1 MKPSPPSPAR
11 QPAHAQASAIG
22 TPCST
27 AGPRRSA
34 SGRCEDSVTRRLGS
48 VRGGFTGSEHA
59 SPGATLRLV
68 VPEPPSR
75 IVLLAS
81 TLLSCWAA
89 SSGCARIPADRYG
102 VARLR
107 LHGVERLDPAAL
119 QACLGTRER
128 SWLEMHIGP
137 QPPAECAEPPFDQ
150 QRLTVRLWRWPWT
163 EWPLFDR
170 SVFRRD
176 LDRIER
182 WYRARGFYDARVVA
196 VRAIPPDA
204 LEADRL
210 PRRPA
215 QPIPC
220 ERAGPEEGC
229 RIDIDVTVDEG
240 EPVLLAGLELRGT
253 RSLPLSLRRRLR
265 KRLKLRVGRRF
276 DEALYDRDKERILD
290 MLREAGHACARVEG
304 RVLVD
309 PERHEARVRF
319 LLEPGPTARFGH
331 VFVEGKQ
338 DLSVRPILGAM
349 FIESGQ
355 RYRESALDEAQRAV
369 YALGAFSSVKVE
381 PVLSEAGC
389 EEPVDVRVRVQPTR
403 RFRFGVGAG
412 IQNGG
417 EPGFDVTAVRQ
428 WDVHLLGFVEHRN
441 VLGRMGRLRIEE
453 RPRLLFNDVFPQPV
467 DLQPGNLALLDFRLP
482 AFLDPRT
489 TLSVRGRWELGPEPF
504 GNRFNRHDLDA
515 RIGVHR
521 GYMDGRVRLSLG
533 LRGNLFRVIDENTS
547 ALGGTRDYLVLFLDP
562 YVHLDLRD
570 DPRRP
575 RQGAFFAL
583 ATQVAGLWLP
593 SSWDYVRVTPETRF
607 YFPLP
612 LRSVLAVRLG
622 VGALFVLR
630 ADPELEDFSEMLGPE
645 PFRLR
650 GGGANGNRGFVPGDL
665 GDGIEGGRRRW
676 EASVEWRIPVTADF
690 GLALFLDGGDV
701 SRGTSFRFD
710 HLQLSAGGGIRYQT
724 LIGPLRL
731 DVGYRIP
738 GAQVLG
744 GEDPPPRF
752 LLDLGFFRF
761 AGALHIT
768 IGEAF

>member
-1 MKPSPPSPAR
+1 MAVSPY
-11 QPAHAQASAIG
+11 
-22 TPCST
+22 
-27 AGPRRSA
+27 RS
-34 SGRCEDSVTRRLGS
+34 
-48 VRGGFTGSEHA
+48 
-59 SPGATLRLV
+59 
-68 VPEPPSR
+68 
-75 IVLLAS
+75 LLLFCAVWC
-81 TLLSCWAA
+81 SCWVGA
-89 SSGCARIPADRYG
+89 SGCARIPADRYG
-102 VARLR
+102 IARFR
-107 LHGVERLDPAAL
+107 FHGVRRLDPAAL

-128 SWLEMHIGP
+128 PWLEMNIGP
-137 QPPAECAEPPFDQ
+137 QPPVECGKPPFSQ
-150 QRLTVRLWRWPWT
+150 RRLTVRMWRWPWT

-182 WYRARGFYDARVVA
+182 WYRARGFYDARVVG
-196 VRAIPPDA
+196 VRASPPQA
-204 LEADRL
+204 LESDRL
-210 PRRPA
+210 PVRPSRGA
-215 QPIPC
+215 PC
-220 ERAGPEEGC
+220 EREDVEEGC
-229 RIDIDVTVDEG
+229 RLELDVTVDEG
-240 EPVLLAGLELRGT
+240 APVLLAGLEFRGT
-253 RSLPLSLRRRLR
+253 RALPFDLRRRIRRDLW
-265 KRLKLRVGRRF
+265 LRVGRRF
-276 DEALYDRDKERILD
+276 DEAFYDLDKERILND
-290 MLREAGHACARVEG
+290 LREAGYACARVEG

-319 LLEPGPTARFGH
+319 LVEPGPIAHFGRIL
-331 VFVEGKQ
+331 VEGQQ
-338 DLSVRPILGAM
+338 DLSLRPILGAM
-349 FIESGQ
+349 FIEAGQ
-355 RYRESALDEAQRAV
+355 RYREGALDEAQRAV

-381 PVLSEAGC
+381 PVVSEAGC
-389 EEPVDVRVRVQPTR
+389 EAPVDVRVRVQPTR

-412 IQNGG
+412 VQNGG

-441 VLGRMGRLRIEE
+441 VLGRMGKLRIEE
-453 RPRLLFNDVFPQPV
+453 RPRLLFNDVFPQPT
-467 DLQPGNLALLDFRLP
+467 DPQPGNLALLDFRLP

-533 LRGNLFRVIDENTS
+533 LRGNLFRVIDENVE
-547 ALGGTRDYLVLFLDP
+547 AVGGTRDYLVLFLDP
-562 YVHLDLRD
+562 YAHLDLRD

-575 RQGAFFAL
+575 RRGAFFAL
-583 ATQVAGLWLP
+583 GTQVAGLWLP
-593 SSWDYVRVTPETRF
+593 SSWDYVRVTPESRF
-607 YFPLP
+607 YFSLP
-612 LRSVLAVRLG
+612 LHSVLALRMG
-622 VGALFVLR
+622 IGALFVLR
-630 ADPELEDFSEMLGPE
+630 ADPRLEDFSEMLGPE

-650 GGGANGNRGFVPGDL
+650 GGGANSNRGFVPGDL

-676 EASVEWRIPVTADF
+676 EASVEWRLPVTTDF
-690 GLALFLDGGDV
+690 GIAIFLDAGDV

-710 HLQLSAGGGIRYQT
+710 RPQLSAGGGIRYQT

-738 GAQVLG
+738 GAQVIG

-752 LLDLGFFRF
+752 LLDLGWVRF